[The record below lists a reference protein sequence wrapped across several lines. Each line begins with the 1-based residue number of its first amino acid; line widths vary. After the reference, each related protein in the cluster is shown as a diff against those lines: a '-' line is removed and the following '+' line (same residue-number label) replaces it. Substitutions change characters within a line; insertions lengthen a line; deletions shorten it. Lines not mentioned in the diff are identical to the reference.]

1 MLFVIN
7 STTTKKVLCY
17 FRFLLKLFKNKN
29 YFWWSN
35 LIKNGWGRMKGK
47 GFNKTACFQS
57 FYTRYFLLK
66 FLLGGKKKNKPTI
79 SCPVLASCLW
89 VANNNSPVKTDS
101 NTQDPTVSSRCT
113 CRCPFALYEYCLSWI
128 SSLENDSLK
137 EMHLIPSTRLLIVS
151 ASLSH
156 STGYS
161 TWRST
166 LDVNQ
171 WSTVLIHRLHVK
183 LDVNSAKFQNE
194 IRGVKQ
200 MRKSV

>member
-1 MLFVIN
+1 MADEGW
-7 STTTKKVLCY
+7 KV
-17 FRFLLKLFKNKN
+17 
-29 YFWWSN
+29 
-35 LIKNGWGRMKGK
+35 
-47 GFNKTACFQS
+47 
-57 FYTRYFLLK
+57 K
-66 FLLGGKKKNKPTI
+66 FLTKLHASELLYKIFFVKIPPRRKNRTI

-113 CRCPFALYEYCLSWI
+113 CRCLFALYEYCLSQI

-137 EMHLIPSTRLLIVS
+137 ETHLIPSSRSLILS

-166 LDVNQ
+166 LDVNK
-171 WSTVLIHRLHVK
+171 WSMVLIHRLHVK
-183 LDVNSAKFQNE
+183 FDVSSAKFQNE
-194 IRGVKQ
+194 IRGAKQ
-200 MRKSV
+200 MRKSVQIKHLKNLHLLLRVDGKGLPLFHLCFPFYCS